1 MLYQKCSACHSEWN
15 AIKMVIECPFC
26 GNAFEMQTSNFKSVE
41 DTFRYIICTH
51 GFEVIKQKSTFVSL
65 LSDYAPTLE
74 KERRVVKM
82 ALESGVYLEL
92 MSVSKTDEQEQAA
105 AQAKAIN
112 KLNKD
117 YLLDQVWAKQAV
129 LWFVSQLGWTSVERE
144 VHKKII
150 PAKEVVKQEN
160 AAPKQVN
167 KQPDASSVTPK
178 SSGTS
183 SIWMDIRNGVLK
195 KYTGHDWLV
204 TIPEGVTEIAE
215 RAFYDN
221 KTVEIIRLPATV
233 NHIRKSAF
241 SYCTKL
247 REITM
252 ANGIETIEDW
262 AFLGCT
268 SLQSIVFPST
278 VKTIGELTF
287 QGCEQLE
294 KVVLSDAICDIPER
308 AFAVCKK
315 LVSVTLPSNLMRVHK
330 EAFADCREII
340 SMTFPS
346 SLLSIEEDAFSGCFS
361 LKNIFVPSK
370 ANVHAYA
377 FGRFDHGSRP
387 EVLVSDNPQ
396 SILSVPIGTHI
407 QNNTMTVSS
416 MDHIPDSRWS
426 RDKSWESVTKIIL
439 GSGITEIKMEAFRG
453 LKDLREVVLPEGLK
467 KIGFSAFADCIKLDN
482 VVIPEGTTT
491 IAAHAFEKCNKL
503 ANITIPKSVKYIG
516 DDAFNATAIKSVTV
530 QKDCV
535 ICRGNYPIKAS
546 AE

>member
-51 GFEVIKQKSTFVSL
+51 GIEIIKQKSAFVSL
-65 LSDYAPTLE
+65 LADYAPTLE
-74 KERRVVKM
+74 KERRVVRM
-82 ALESGVYLEL
+82 ALDAGVYLDL
-92 MSVSKTDEQEQAA
+92 LSVSKTDENEQMA

-129 LWFVSQLGWTSVERE
+129 LWFVSQLGWTSVVRE

-150 PAKEVVKQEN
+150 PAKEAVKQETT
-160 AAPKQVN
+160 APKQVN
-167 KQPDASSVTPK
+167 KHPEASPATPK

-204 TIPEGVTEIAE
+204 TIPDGVTEIAE

-221 KTVEIIRLPATV
+221 NNVEVIRLPATV
-233 NHIRKSAF
+233 KHIRKSAF
-241 SYCTKL
+241 SYCAKL
-247 REITM
+247 REITL
-252 ANGIETIEDW
+252 ADGIEAIEDW
-262 AFLGCT
+262 AFLGCA
-268 SLQSIVFPST
+268 SLRSIILPST
-278 VKTIGELTF
+278 VKSIGELTF

-294 KVVLSDAICDIPER
+294 KVVLSDEISDIPER

-315 LVSVTLPSNLMRVHK
+315 LMSVTLPANLMRIHR
-330 EAFADCREII
+330 EAFADCRAIV

-346 SLLSIEEDAFSGCFS
+346 SLRSIEEDAFSGCFS

-370 ANVHAYA
+370 ANVHVYA
-377 FGRFDHGSRP
+377 FGRFDCGSKP
-387 EVLVSDNPQ
+387 EVIVSDNSQ
-396 SILSVPIGTHI
+396 SILSVPIGVHI

-416 MDHIPDSRWS
+416 MEYVPDSRWS
-426 RDKSWESVTKIIL
+426 RDKSWESVTKIVL
-439 GSGITEIKMEAFRG
+439 GSGITEIKMEAFQG

-516 DDAFNATAIKSVTV
+516 DDAFNATAIKSATV

-535 ICRGNYPIKAS
+535 ICRGNYQIKAT

>member
-65 LSDYAPTLE
+65 LADYAPTLE

-117 YLLDQVWAKQAV
+117 YLLEQVWAKQAV
-129 LWFVSQLGWTSVERE
+129 LWFVSQLGWTSVVRE

-160 AAPKQVN
+160 ATQKQVN
-167 KQPDASSVTPK
+167 KQPEASSVTP
-178 SSGTS
+178 
-183 SIWMDIRNGVLK
+183 
-195 KYTGHDWLV
+195 
-204 TIPEGVTEIAE
+204 E
-215 RAFYDN
+215 
-221 KTVEIIRLPATV
+221 
-233 NHIRKSAF
+233 
-241 SYCTKL
+241 L
-247 REITM
+247 R
-252 ANGIETIEDW
+252 
-262 AFLGCT
+262 
-268 SLQSIVFPST
+268 
-278 VKTIGELTF
+278 
-287 QGCEQLE
+287 
-294 KVVLSDAICDIPER
+294 
-308 AFAVCKK
+308 
-315 LVSVTLPSNLMRVHK
+315 
-330 EAFADCREII
+330 
-340 SMTFPS
+340 
-346 SLLSIEEDAFSGCFS
+346 
-361 LKNIFVPSK
+361 
-370 ANVHAYA
+370 
-377 FGRFDHGSRP
+377 
-387 EVLVSDNPQ
+387 
-396 SILSVPIGTHI
+396 I

-416 MDHIPDSRWS
+416 MDHVPDSRWS
-426 RDKSWESVTKIIL
+426 RDKSWESVEKIVL
-439 GSGITEIKMEAFRG
+439 GPGITEIKMEAFRG

-516 DDAFNATAIKSVTV
+516 DDAFNATAIKSATV

-535 ICRGNYPIKAS
+535 ICRENYQIKAS